1 MSDLKNQLIAKTRE
15 LGFSECRIARAGPA
29 SYADLYQQ
37 WVAEGKHGDMA
48 WMARNMEKRSDP
60 RLVQE
65 GARSVV
71 VLALNY
77 HQGDPKVTQEYR
89 IARYSL
95 NLDYH
100 DLITLKLK
108 DLDQW
113 LTLKGGFQRYY
124 TDTGPVLERNWASA
138 SGLGWGGKSTMQV
151 HRRLG
156 TWFFLAELITT
167 LDLEPDTPSKDSCGK
182 CNRCIV
188 ACPTQAITGPRKL
201 DARRCVSYLTIE
213 NKGPIPE
220 EFRQAIGNRIYG
232 CDDCLVACPWNK
244 FAVASQEAAFQARE
258 SIFSHTLR
266 DFLGLTDDTFREV
279 FAKNPIKRIKRP
291 AFIRN
296 VCVALGNVGKPGDL
310 PALED
315 LSNDPHPLIAE
326 HARWAVAEIR
336 QRFGL
341 SAGETAQPPP

>member
-1 MSDLKNQLIAKTRE
+1 MLDLKTQLLAKTRE
-15 LGFSECRIARAGPA
+15 LGFSECRIARAGAA
-29 SYADLYQQ
+29 SHANLYQQ

-60 RLVQE
+60 RLVQQD
-65 GARSVV
+65 ARSVI

-77 HQGDPKVTQEYR
+77 HQSDANVTHEYR

-100 DLITLKLK
+100 DIITPKLK
-108 DLDQW
+108 ILDEW
-113 LTLKGGFQRYY
+113 LMENGGMQRYY
-124 TDTGPVLERNWASA
+124 TDTGPVLERNWATA

-151 HRRLG
+151 HRKLG

-167 LDLEPDTPSKDSCGK
+167 LEFEPDTPSKDSCGK

-188 ACPTQAITGPRKL
+188 ACPTQAITAPRQL

-213 NKGPIPE
+213 NKGAIPE
-220 EFRQAIGNRIYG
+220 EFRRAIGNRIYG

-244 FAVASQEAAFQARE
+244 FAEASQEAAFQARE
-258 SIFSHTLR
+258 SIFSHSLQ
-266 DFLGLTDDTFREV
+266 DFLNLTDDSFRQV

-296 VCVALGNVGKPGDL
+296 VCVALGNVGKPEDL
-310 PALED
+310 PALEA
-315 LSNDPHPLIAE
+315 LSTDPHPLIAE

-341 SAGETAQPPP
+341 PASETVQPPP

>member
-1 MSDLKNQLIAKTRE
+1 MLDLKTQLLAKTRE
-15 LGFSECRIARAGPA
+15 LGFSECRIARAGAA
-29 SYADLYQQ
+29 SHANLYQQ

-60 RLVQE
+60 RLVQQD
-65 GARSVV
+65 ARSVI

-77 HQGDPKVTQEYR
+77 HQSDANVTHEYR

-100 DLITLKLK
+100 DIITPKLK
-108 DLDQW
+108 ILDEW
-113 LTLKGGFQRYY
+113 LMENGGMQRYY

-151 HRRLG
+151 HRKLG

-167 LDLEPDTPSKDSCGK
+167 LEFEPDTPSKDSCGK

-188 ACPTQAITGPRKL
+188 ACPTQAITAPRQL

-213 NKGPIPE
+213 NKGAIPE
-220 EFRQAIGNRIYG
+220 EFRRAIGNRIYG

-244 FAVASQEAAFQARE
+244 FAEASQEAAFQARE
-258 SIFSHTLR
+258 SIFSHSLQ
-266 DFLGLTDDTFREV
+266 DFLNLTDDSFRQV

-296 VCVALGNVGKPGDL
+296 VCVALGNVGKPEDL
-310 PALED
+310 PALEA
-315 LSNDPHPLIAE
+315 LSTDPHPLIAE

-341 SAGETAQPPP
+341 PASETVQPPP

>member
-1 MSDLKNQLIAKTRE
+1 MSDLKTQLLDKTRE
-15 LGFSECRIARAGPA
+15 LGFSECRIARAGAA
-29 SYADLYQQ
+29 SYADLYLQ

-48 WMARNMEKRSDP
+48 WMARNVERRADP

-65 GARSVV
+65 GAQSVI

-77 HQGDPKVTQEYR
+77 LPCNSNVTTEYR
-89 IARYSL
+89 IARYSW
-95 NLDYH
+95 NIDYH
-100 DLITLKLK
+100 DIVTPKLQA
-108 DLDQW
+108 LDQW
-113 LTLKGGFQRYY
+113 LTLQGGMQRYY
-124 TDTGPVLERNWASA
+124 VDTGPVLERDWASA

-151 HRRLG
+151 HRKLG

-167 LDLEPDTPSKDSCGK
+167 LEIEPDSPSKDSCGK

-188 ACPTQAITGPRKL
+188 ACPTQAITAPRRL

-220 EFRQAIGNRIYG
+220 EFRRAIGNRIYG

-244 FAVASQEAAFQARE
+244 FAEASQEAAFQARE

-266 DFLGLTDDTFREV
+266 DFLSLTDETFRQV

-296 VCVALGNVGKPGDL
+296 VCVALGNVGTQEDL
-310 PALED
+310 PALES
-315 LSNDPHPLIAE
+315 LSEDPHPLIAE

-336 QRFGL
+336 QRYGL
-341 SAGETAQPPP
+341 SASETAQPPP

>member
-1 MSDLKNQLIAKTRE
+1 MPDLKTQLLAKTRE

-29 SYADLYQQ
+29 SHADLYQQ

-65 GARSVV
+65 GARSVI

-77 HQGDPKVTQEYR
+77 YLDDPNVTQRYR

-100 DLITLKLK
+100 DILTPKLK
-108 DLDQW
+108 TLDEW
-113 LTLKGGFQRYY
+113 LTLNGGSQRYY
-124 TDTGPVLERNWASA
+124 TDTGPVLERSWASA

-151 HRRLG
+151 HRKLG

-167 LDLEPDTPSKDSCGK
+167 LDFEPDTPSKDSCGK

-188 ACPTQAITGPRKL
+188 ACPTQAITGPRRL

-213 NKGPIPE
+213 NKGSIPE
-220 EFRQAIGNRIYG
+220 EFRRAIGNRIYG

-244 FAVASQEAAFQARE
+244 FAEASQEAAFQARA
-258 SIFSHTLR
+258 SIFSHSLQ
-266 DFLGLTDDTFREV
+266 DFLTLTDDSFRQV

-291 AFIRN
+291 AFLRN
-296 VCVALGNVGKPGDL
+296 VCVALGNVGNPKDL
-310 PALED
+310 PALEA
-315 LSNDPHPLIAE
+315 LSNEPHPLIAE

-341 SAGETAQPPP
+341 STSETAQPPP

>member
-1 MSDLKNQLIAKTRE
+1 MSDVKTQLLAKTRE

-29 SYADLYQQ
+29 SHADLYQQ
-37 WVAEGKHGDMA
+37 WIAEGKHGDMA

-65 GARSVV
+65 GAKSVI

-77 HQGDPKVTQEYR
+77 HQINDCVTQEYR

-100 DLITLKLK
+100 DVITPKLK
-108 DLDQW
+108 TLDEW
-113 LTLKGGFQRYY
+113 LTLKGGMQRYY

-151 HRRLG
+151 HRKLG
-156 TWFFLAELITT
+156 TWFFLAELIST
-167 LDLEPDTPSKDSCGK
+167 LDFEPDIPSKDSCGK

-188 ACPTQAITGPRKL
+188 ACPTQAITGSRQL

-213 NKGPIPE
+213 NKGSIPE
-220 EFRQAIGNRIYG
+220 EFRRAIGNRIYG

-244 FAVASQEAAFQARE
+244 FAEASQEVAFHARE

-266 DFLGLTDDTFREV
+266 DFLSLTDDSFRQV

-296 VCVALGNVGKPGDL
+296 VCVALGNVGKPEDL
-310 PALED
+310 PSLEALG
-315 LSNDPHPLIAE
+315 NDPHPLIAE

-341 SAGETAQPPP
+341 PASETAQPPP